1 MVLLDI
7 NSNVNI
13 TVFKNR
19 HRLLIMNSSLT
30 MIIHQSYIIECFI

>member
-7 NSNVNI
+7 NSNVNT
-13 TVFKNR
+13 TVKNR